1 MASKADTPITSVP
14 DSYDYPVSFQQEE
27 SEFPSVIR
35 IDLRGTLI
43 QVERELLVSLPESI
57 LLVMFPYGLNL
68 GRNPMDDD
76 SELELD
82 NHSTNY
88 DHDHDNL
95 VYSDFNPNIFQYVLD
110 FYVHKHPLTQTNPNE
125 DGTLQALLGGNH
137 LNNPFLNKQAFIL
150 LREEIDYFPVPKK
163 TRASPQREE
172 DGIELTTVES
182 PLDISK
188 IKTECGKLLVQQ
200 KSIFHGLNRQITQD
214 NLAEQQLIEMLCAAG
229 FSKDDDW
236 GVRVAEP
243 ARTAIVSVA
252 MVRLRTTGQ
261 PAQMA
266 AAQKLLL
273 FWRKPARKCWWDG
286 SEVKLHEGSDDTLKL
301 WCRRTWTLELALV

>member
-14 DSYDYPVSFQQEE
+14 DSYDYSLSFPQEE

-35 IDLRGTLI
+35 IDLRGTLV
-43 QVERELLVSLPESI
+43 QVDRDLLISLPESI

-76 SELELD
+76 SELDVD
-82 NHSTNY
+82 NHSLSY
-88 DHDHDNL
+88 EADNL

-110 FYVHKHPLTQTNPNE
+110 FYTRKHPLTQIPPNE
-125 DGTLQALLGGNH
+125 NGTLQALLGGNQ

-150 LREEIDYFPVPKK
+150 LREELDYFPVPKK
-163 TRASPQREE
+163 SGNSLQGVT
-172 DGIELTTVES
+172 GNES
-182 PLDISK
+182 TPTEPTLDIAK
-188 IKTECGKLLVQQ
+188 IKVECGKYLAQE
-200 KSIFHGLNRQITQD
+200 KNIFDGLNRQITQD
-214 NLAEQQLIEMLCAAG
+214 NLAEQQLVEMLCAAG
-229 FSKDDDW
+229 FSKEDNW
-236 GVRVAEP
+236 GVRIAEP

-286 SEVKLHEGSDDTLKL
+286 SEVQLDDKSDKPLKL

>member
-14 DSYDYPVSFQQEE
+14 DSYEYPVSFQQEE
-27 SEFPSVIR
+27 TDFPSVIR

-68 GRNPMDDD
+68 GRNAMDDD
-76 SELELD
+76 SELDID
-82 NHSTNY
+82 NHSNSY
-88 DHDHDNL
+88 ENENL
-95 VYSDFNPNIFQYVLD
+95 VYSDFNPSIFQYVLD
-110 FYVHKHPLTQTNPNE
+110 FYIGKHPLTQTPPNE
-125 DGTLQALLGGNH
+125 NETLQALLGGNQ

-163 TRASPQREE
+163 NPPSLQRDE
-172 DGIELTTVES
+172 DGIELTTVE
-182 PLDISK
+182 PTLDIAK
-188 IKTECGKLLVQQ
+188 IKMDCGRYLVKDQ
-200 KSIFHGLNRQITQD
+200 SIFSGLNRQITQD

-229 FSKDDDW
+229 FSKEDDW

-286 SEVKLHEGSDDTLKL
+286 SEVKLDDNSDVTLKL